1 MAAMSSPVTPRPAST
16 VVLLRPGP
24 GAPEILLTK
33 RPTTMAFA
41 GDLFVFPGGR
51 VDAADADPRLGASRF
66 EVAAIRELFE
76 EAGVLLAERAD
87 GKPAD
92 PAALAGARRA
102 LVFGETTFGGVAAA
116 LGLRLR
122 PDRLVPIA
130 RWTTPPIMPRRFDTQ
145 FFVADLPPGV
155 EPTFTTDEVVEHRW
169 LTARAALDA
178 MAAGELG
185 MWVPTAATLQEVVYA
200 TGIDQIRERIV
211 PGDVPAPRVVAE
223 RPGLTRVVVGSAG
236 AVPGQTVNCYLVG
249 DREVIAIDPG
259 DPSDEAADA
268 ILAAVAASGGSLVG
282 IALTHAD
289 PDHAAGAEPLALRL
303 ALPIYAGRG
312 AGGELPSEIRELADG
327 ERIPAGDIDLE
338 LIATPGP
345 RPDHVAY
352 AIRAPGRDP
361 VALAG
366 DLVGGRADRAIL
378 GPPDETA
385 WEASLE
391 RLRRLVPAG
400 LYPGHGE
407 PIDGDQ

>member
-1 MAAMSSPVTPRPAST
+1 
-16 VVLLRPGP
+16 
-24 GAPEILLTK
+24 
-33 RPTTMAFA
+33 
-41 GDLFVFPGGR
+41 
-51 VDAADADPRLGASRF
+51 
-66 EVAAIRELFE
+66 
-76 EAGVLLAERAD
+76 
-87 GKPAD
+87 
-92 PAALAGARRA
+92 
-102 LVFGETTFGGVAAA
+102 
-116 LGLRLR
+116 
-122 PDRLVPIA
+122 
-130 RWTTPPIMPRRFDTQ
+130 MPRRFDTQ

-223 RPGLTRVVVGSAG
+223 LPGLTRVVVGSAG

-249 DREVIAIDPG
+249 DREVIAVDPG

-289 PDHAAGAEPLALRL
+289 PDHAAGAEHLALRL
-303 ALPIYAGRG
+303 DLPIYAGPG
-312 AGGELPSEIRELADG
+312 AGRELPSEIRELADG
-327 ERIPAGDIDLE
+327 ERIPAGVIDLE

-407 PIDGDQ
+407 PIDVDQ